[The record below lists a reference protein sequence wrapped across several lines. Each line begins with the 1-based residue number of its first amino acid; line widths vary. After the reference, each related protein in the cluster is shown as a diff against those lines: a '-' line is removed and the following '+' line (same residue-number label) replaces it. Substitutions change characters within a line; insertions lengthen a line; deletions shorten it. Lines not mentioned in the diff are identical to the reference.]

1 VAVSNTQLA
10 LGKFGDSTV
19 APKIISAHQRTIH
32 ALAFSPDYTRFASCA
47 LDQTIKVWNW
57 QSHTPERSFV
67 PSGKDILSVAYSPDG
82 NLIAFADDRWLRTW
96 LWKNGTTRR
105 LTLHRDKI
113 LHVCCS
119 PTWIASASEGGEI
132 RQTHRTTGAAK
143 HLGQESGQIT
153 SMTYSPDY
161 RFLVTSNTDGRLR
174 LYDTEAFRLI
184 HTWNAHLG
192 KAIMVRFSNDGNTL
206 YSAGE
211 DSSIRVWSLPRQF
224 SLSAQLPNIL
234 KP

>member
-1 VAVSNTQLA
+1 
-10 LGKFGDSTV
+10 
-19 APKIISAHQRTIH
+19 
-32 ALAFSPDYTRFASCA
+32 
-47 LDQTIKVWNW
+47 
-57 QSHTPERSFV
+57 
-67 PSGKDILSVAYSPDG
+67 
-82 NLIAFADDRWLRTW
+82 
-96 LWKNGTTRR
+96 
-105 LTLHRDKI
+105 
-113 LHVCCS
+113 
-119 PTWIASASEGGEI
+119 
-132 RQTHRTTGAAK
+132 
-143 HLGQESGQIT
+143 
-153 SMTYSPDY
+153 MTYSPDY